1 MKRREFI
8 ALAGSAAAAWP
19 LAARAQQSAMP
30 VIGFLG
36 YASPDRWADRVNAF
50 RNGLSESGYVEGSN
64 VAIEFRWAEGHNDR
78 LPALATDLVQHQV
91 AVIALGGIPAAL
103 AAKAATTTIPV
114 LFQIGADPVAAG
126 LVDSLSRP
134 GGNLTGST
142 NLSIELGPKRLQLLH
157 ELVPAARIVALLLDP
172 TSGSVSEI
180 ETKSMQSAA
189 QSLGLALHVVH
200 ASAERDFDAVFS
212 TLDQIKA
219 GGLVIANTG
228 VFNARAAELGALAS
242 RHAIPAIFQSRGFAT
257 GGGLVSYGT
266 SIPDGFRLI
275 GVYAGRILKGEKPA
289 DLPVQQSTKVE
300 MIINL
305 KTAKVLGITVPLPL
319 LGRADQVIE

>member
-1 MKRREFI
+1 M
-8 ALAGSAAAAWP
+8 
-19 LAARAQQSAMP
+19 
-30 VIGFLG
+30 
-36 YASPDRWADRVNAF
+36 
-50 RNGLSESGYVEGSN
+50 
-64 VAIEFRWAEGHNDR
+64 
-78 LPALATDLVQHQV
+78 
-91 AVIALGGIPAAL
+91 IALGGIPAAL

-219 GGLVIANTG
+219 RRPRDCQHRSIQCPRRRARRAGLAPRDPGDLPIA
-228 VFNARAAELGALAS
+228 RLRHRPAAS
-242 RHAIPAIFQSRGFAT
+242 I
-257 GGGLVSYGT
+257 SYGT

-275 GVYAGRILKGEKPA
+275 GVYAGRILKGENA
-289 DLPVQQSTKVE
+289 GELPVQEPRRNS
-300 MIINL
+300 
-305 KTAKVLGITVPLPL
+305 
-319 LGRADQVIE
+319 R